1 MSLSPKHTT
10 PFSVSDIL
18 SPIEETYKKFGGA
31 MDGAPPGLG
40 APLGAAAY
48 RAPPPGPAPQGAA
61 VAGMQPPHAMAG
73 HNAAA
78 AAATYHMPPGVSQF
92 PHSAMG
98 GYCNGGLGNMG
109 ELPAYTDGMR
119 GGAAAAATG
128 WYGANPD
135 PRYSSSE
142 RGRERGTAG
151 RRQRGS
157 SRPRAGRRGCGVPS
171 RAAREGAWDPAG
183 ACGGRGAETGPGSC
197 RRRGRGR
204 RAVRRA
210 GSRRQGVHRLPPWT
224 PPQFPGSWGRRRA

>member
-40 APLGAAAY
+40 APLGAAA
-48 RAPPPGPAPQGAA
+48 
-61 VAGMQPPHAMAG
+61 
-73 HNAAA
+73 
-78 AAATYHMPPGVSQF
+78 AATYHMPPGVSQF
-92 PHSAMG
+92 PHGAMG
-98 GYCNGGLGNMG
+98 GYCNGGLGNVG

-142 RGRERGTAG
+142 RGG
-151 RRQRGS
+151 QRGDS
-157 SRPRAGRRGCGVPS
+157 GQADGVGFACHSPGSESARAGPRVLGPRPG
-171 RAAREGAWDPAG
+171 GAQGGGSLDPAG
-183 ACGGRGAETGPGSC
+183 GAGSPDARRVLGPSRELAGVLGPCGGR
-197 RRRGRGR
+197 
-204 RAVRRA
+204 
-210 GSRRQGVHRLPPWT
+210 WT
-224 PPQFPGSWGRRRA
+224 PGRAEGAGTQPGVPPRVAAGLV